1 MKKSFFLWGI
11 VFISAVF
18 VWVVSISFKGNGHF
32 YPENSF
38 QEVIKKKEEKQ
49 SFYLYLGRKDCKEC
63 QRVTKKIA
71 RQSQSLPMDVYYV
84 DTKEETQQDLLRQF
98 LSNYQIK
105 TVPTFLEIK
114 RGKVRIVE
122 EKVVLPDGWINQIF
136 MRKKNLFTTVNN

>member
-1 MKKSFFLWGI
+1 MKKSFFLLGI

-63 QRVTKKIA
+63 QRVTKKIE

-136 MRKKNLFTTVNN
+136 MRKKNLFTIVNN

>member
-1 MKKSFFLWGI
+1 MKKSFFLWGS

-63 QRVTKKIA
+63 QRVTKKIE

-136 MRKKNLFTTVNN
+136 MRKKNLFTIVNN

>member
-63 QRVTKKIA
+63 QRVTKKIE

-136 MRKKNLFTTVNN
+136 MRKKNLFTIVNN

>member
-1 MKKSFFLWGI
+1 MKKSFFLWGF

-63 QRVTKKIA
+63 QRVTKKIE

-98 LSNYQIK
+98 LSHYQIK

-136 MRKKNLFTTVNN
+136 MRKKNLFTIVNN

>member
-63 QRVTKKIA
+63 QRVTKKIEK
-71 RQSQSLPMDVYYV
+71 QSQSLPMDVYYV

-136 MRKKNLFTTVNN
+136 MRKKNLFTIVNN

>member
-1 MKKSFFLWGI
+1 
-11 VFISAVF
+11 
-18 VWVVSISFKGNGHF
+18 
-32 YPENSF
+32 
-38 QEVIKKKEEKQ
+38 
-49 SFYLYLGRKDCKEC
+49 
-63 QRVTKKIA
+63 
-71 RQSQSLPMDVYYV
+71 MDVYYV

-136 MRKKNLFTTVNN
+136 MRKKNLFTIVNN